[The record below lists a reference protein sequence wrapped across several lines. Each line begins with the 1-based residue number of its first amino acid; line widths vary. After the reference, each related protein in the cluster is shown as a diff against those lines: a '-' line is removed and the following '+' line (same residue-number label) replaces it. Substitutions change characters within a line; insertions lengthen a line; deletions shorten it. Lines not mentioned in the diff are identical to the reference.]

1 MGYNVRCREKEN
13 TVLLDKGYFTG
24 GELKNLI
31 NYMYYTMLLSQDST
45 RFKLMKENNKNMK

>member
-24 GELKNLI
+24 GELKILVDYKYN
-31 NYMYYTMLLSQDST
+31 MALLSQD
-45 RFKLMKENNKNMK
+45 